1 MQLQDESSRGR
12 GATRLVTFR
21 RSPVEAFAE
30 VAVHGTTSDENAI
43 ARARE
48 QYGSDG
54 ECLVWAV
61 VYGDTPAT
69 VSAAPVDESRE
80 TAGAVA

>member
-1 MQLQDESSRGR
+1 MQDESSRG
-12 GATRLVTFR
+12 GSTTYLVTFR

-30 VAVHGTTSDENAI
+30 VAAHGAASDEDAI

-48 QYGSDG
+48 RYGSDG

-61 VYGDTPAT
+61 VEGDAPAT
-69 VSAAPVDESRE
+69 VSAELVDGPRE
-80 TAGAVA
+80 TSGAVA